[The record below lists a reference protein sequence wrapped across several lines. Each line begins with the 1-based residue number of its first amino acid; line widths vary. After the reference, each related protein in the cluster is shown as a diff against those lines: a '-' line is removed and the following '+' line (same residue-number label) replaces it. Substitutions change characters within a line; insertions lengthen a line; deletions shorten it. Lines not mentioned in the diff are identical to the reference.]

1 MNERMRRRLY
11 AHDALAF
18 CIQCDCRI
26 RNRFE
31 AGSPAELFD
40 RGLAALADCLSRRQP
55 GYWPGVFFRL
65 NVLGRGPVRERCLA
79 LSIPADVARAGEWL
93 DEHAARLWAAAGR
106 LSSGRLDVLR
116 YDGPGGEGEV

>member
-1 MNERMRRRLY
+1 MFAVGDMTPPETAAR
-11 AHDALAF
+11 LAF

-26 RNRFE
+26 RSRFE
-31 AGSPAELFD
+31 AASPAELFD

-55 GYWPGVFFRL
+55 GCRPVFFCL

-79 LSIPADVARAGEWL
+79 LSIPADVALAGGWL